1 MNLEQKHWLM
11 KTSKKAKVTLVG
23 AGPGDPDLLTLK
35 GVKALNSADVVLYD
49 ALVNEEVLQY
59 VPSTVKLICVG
70 KRAGKHSFTQTE
82 INQLIVEYALD
93 CGHVVRLKGGDPFI
107 FGRGFE
113 ELEYVESFGIQV
125 DVVPGI
131 SSANAVPASQKI
143 PVTNRGVSQSYW
155 VLTAT
160 NSKGELSDE
169 IQLAVQTNA
178 TVVILMGV
186 NQLSKIIELY
196 KQHNKHDVPVGII
209 QDGTL
214 ATEKAV
220 YGNVATIEAL
230 KDEHNIQAPAII
242 LIGEVVSLKKE
253 VLVNELSN
261 LNYYGN

>member
-1 MNLEQKHWLM
+1 M
-11 KTSKKAKVTLVG
+11 KTNKKVTLVG

-35 GVKALNSADVVLYD
+35 AVKALSVADVVLYD
-49 ALVNEEVLQY
+49 ALVNKEILQRA
-59 VPSTVKLICVG
+59 PSSATLVCVG
-70 KRAGKHSFTQTE
+70 KRAGKHSFTQTA

-93 CGHVVRLKGGDPFI
+93 GNHVVRLKGGDPFI

-113 ELEYVESFGIQV
+113 ELEYVESFGIPV

-160 NSKGELSDE
+160 NSKGELSDD

-186 NQLSKIIELY
+186 NQLSKIVQLY
-196 KQHNKHDVPVGII
+196 KQNHKHDVSVGII
-209 QDGTL
+209 QNGTL

-220 YGNVATIEAL
+220 YGSIATIEAL
-230 KDEHNIQAPAII
+230 KTENNIQAPAII
-242 LIGEVVSLKKE
+242 LIGEVVALKRE

-261 LNYYGN
+261 LNYYDN

>member
-1 MNLEQKHWLM
+1 M
-11 KTSKKAKVTLVG
+11 KTNKKSKVTLVG

-35 GVKALNSADVVLYD
+35 GVKALVSADVVLYD
-49 ALVNEEVLQY
+49 ALVNEAILKHA
-59 VPSTVKLICVG
+59 PPTAKLMCVG
-70 KRAGKHSFTQTE
+70 KRAGQHSFSQTE
-82 INQLIVEYALD
+82 INQLIVEHALNY
-93 CGHVVRLKGGDPFI
+93 GHVVRLKGGDPFI

-113 ELEYVESFGIQV
+113 ELEYVESFGIPV
-125 DVVPGI
+125 DVIPGI

-160 NSKGELSDE
+160 NSKGELSDD

-178 TVVILMGV
+178 TVVILMGM
-186 NQLSKIIELY
+186 NKLAKIVELY
-196 KQHNKHDVPVGII
+196 KKHNKQDVPVGII
-209 QDGTL
+209 QNGTL

-220 YGNVATIEAL
+220 YGNIATIEEL
-230 KDEHNIQAPAII
+230 KAEHNIQAPAII
-242 LIGEVVSLKKE
+242 LIGEVVSLKRE